1 MEHIPHLDQLA
12 LVAGLGVLVSVLLAK
27 LKLPPVAGLLV
38 AGALAGPRGLAL
50 VASTEAIAAL
60 AEIGVMFLLFSIGLE
75 LSLAR
80 LRAILRDAAVGGVL
94 QVTLTIAVT
103 FVIARALGH
112 DAAAAVL
119 FGFVFA
125 LSSTAIVLRALTERR
140 ELDAQHG
147 RFVVGAL
154 ILQDLCV
161 VPMVLVVPV
170 LARGGEAMDATV
182 AIAWA
187 LVKAGVLVAAVLLVS
202 RWLVPR
208 ALAWVDAS
216 GSREVFLLA
225 VLGLC
230 LGTAW
235 LTSLAGLSLALGAFL
250 AGMMLAETDFGDR
263 ALGDVLPLRDA
274 FVSIFFV
281 SLGMLFDVEVVLEHP
296 LVIALLLLAFVVGKL
311 VIATFAALV
320 MRFPARAA
328 WLAGVGL
335 ANFGEFGF
343 VLANV
348 GLERNVIAPHDTQLL
363 LGAGILS
370 MFLTPVLSGLAPR
383 IPAERALAP
392 FARLLRARPLREL
405 EVCPTRSGHVVVA
418 GSGLGARLVAD
429 ALARCGIG
437 HVVIDSDAQ
446 SARTARDRGEAV
458 VYGEPT
464 SRIVLAHAGLAS
476 ASALVLVGT
485 DPSAVGRAVTAA
497 RAIAPKVPILVRA
510 HYVREGAGLEERG
523 ASDVVSDEVETGVE
537 IVARVLRRL
546 EVPRNVIE
554 ARLREARS
562 ELPEDCARRSSTL
575 PRNVLGASAEL
586 SKMKVD
592 SLEIHPGSHAEGRT
606 LVDLDLRRR
615 SGVTAFAL
623 RRDGGIVDARELA
636 TTALHHGDVLFVVGT
651 TEAVR
656 AAGDVLSHGEEASA
670 EMP

>member
-27 LKLPPVAGLLV
+27 LRLPAVAGLLF

-50 VASTEAIAAL
+50 VVSTDAIAAL

-75 LSLAR
+75 LSLER

-103 FVIARALGH
+103 FMIARALGH
-112 DAAAAVL
+112 GIAASVL
-119 FGFVFA
+119 YGFVFA
-125 LSSTAIVLRALTERR
+125 LSSTAIVLRTLTERR
-140 ELDAQHG
+140 ELDAPHG
-147 RFVVGAL
+147 RFLVGAL

-170 LARGGEAMDATV
+170 LARGGEAIDAG
-182 AIAWA
+182 AEMAWA

-208 ALAWVDAS
+208 ALAWVDSS

-235 LTSLAGLSLALGAFL
+235 LTSLVGLSLALGAFL

-281 SLGMLFDVEVVLEHP
+281 SLGMLFDVQVVLDHP
-296 LVIALLLLAFVVGKL
+296 LEIALLLLAFVLGKGL
-311 VIATFAALV
+311 IATFAALV

-343 VLANV
+343 VLANL
-348 GLERNVIAPHDTQLL
+348 GLERRVIAPHDTQLL

-370 MFLTPVLSGLAPR
+370 MFLTPLLSTLAPR

-392 FARLLRARPLREL
+392 FAHLLRARPLREL
-405 EVCPTRSGHVVVA
+405 EVCPARSGHVVVA
-418 GSGLGARLVAD
+418 GSGMGGRLVAD

-464 SRIVLAHAGLAS
+464 SRTVLAHAGLGS

-485 DPSAVGRAVTAA
+485 DPSAVARAVTAA

-510 HYVREGAGLEERG
+510 HYVREGASLEERG
-523 ASDVVSDEVETGVE
+523 ASDVVSDEIETGVE

-562 ELPEDCARRSSTL
+562 ELPEECARRSATL
-575 PRNVLGASAEL
+575 PRNVLGASTEL
-586 SKMKVD
+586 SQMKVD
-592 SLEIHPGSHAEGRT
+592 SLEVHSGSHAEGRT
-606 LVDLDLRRR
+606 LVELDLRRR

-623 RRDGGIVDARELA
+623 RRNGGIVDARGLA
-636 TTALHHGDVLFVVGT
+636 TTALHRGDVLFVVGT
-651 TEAVR
+651 SEAVR
-656 AAGDVLSHGEEASA
+656 VASDVLEHGDADPS
-670 EMP
+670 